1 MIRKEELY
9 QIGRFNKPHGVHGEL
24 LFTFTDDIFDRV
36 DCDYVV
42 CLIDGI
48 FVPFYIN
55 EYRFKSNN
63 TALLLLDGIETVEK
77 ARMLTGVDVFFPIKY
92 IKEEQTEELSIQYF
106 VGFTVKDLTHGV
118 LGVIKM
124 VDDSTPNVL
133 FSVENE
139 QGRQLLVPAQN
150 ELIIDMDYQKRT
162 ITFDLPEGLVTINHE

>member
-24 LFTFTDDIFDRV
+24 LFTFTDDVFERV
-36 DCDYVV
+36 DCDYLV

-48 FVPFYIN
+48 FVPFYIS

-63 TALLLLDGIETVEK
+63 TALVILDGIATVER
-77 ARMLTGVDVFFPIKY
+77 ARMLVGVDVFFPLKY
-92 IKEEQTEELSIQYF
+92 IKEEQKDELSLQYL
-106 VGFTVKDLTHGV
+106 VGFSVNDVAHGL
-118 LGVIKM
+118 LGVIKE
-124 VDDSTPNVL
+124 VDDSTTNVL

-139 QGRQLLVPAQN
+139 QGKQLLVPAQN
-150 ELIIDMDYQKRT
+150 ELISDIDYQTRT

>member
-36 DCDYVV
+36 DCDYIV

-48 FVPFYIN
+48 FVPFYIS

-63 TALLLLDGIETVEK
+63 TALFLLDGIETVEK
-77 ARMLTGVDVFFPIKY
+77 ARILAGVDVFFPIKY
-92 IKEEQTEELSIQYF
+92 IKEEQAKELSIQYF
-106 VGFTVKDLTHGV
+106 VGFTVKDVTHGV
-118 LGVIKM
+118 LGIIKM

-139 QGRQLLVPAQN
+139 QGRKLLVPAQN

>member
-106 VGFTVKDLTHGV
+106 VGFTVKDVTHGV

>member
-106 VGFTVKDLTHGV
+106 VGFTVKDVTHGV

-139 QGRQLLVPAQN
+139 QGSQLLVPAQN

>member
-24 LFTFTDDIFDRV
+24 LFTFTDDVFDRV
-36 DCDYVV
+36 DCDYIV

-48 FVPFYIN
+48 FVPFYIS

-63 TALLLLDGIETVEK
+63 TALFLLDGIETVEK
-77 ARMLTGVDVFFPIKY
+77 ARMLTGVDVFFPVKY

-106 VGFTVKDLTHGV
+106 VGFTVKDVTHGV

-139 QGRQLLVPAQN
+139 LGKELLVPAQN